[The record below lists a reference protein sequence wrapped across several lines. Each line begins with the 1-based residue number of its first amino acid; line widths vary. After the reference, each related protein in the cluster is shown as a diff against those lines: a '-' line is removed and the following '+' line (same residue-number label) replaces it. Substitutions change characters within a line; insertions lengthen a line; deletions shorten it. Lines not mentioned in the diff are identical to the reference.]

1 MGYSNGQLETSS
13 GTGQG
18 ERGEPGLPGIGF
30 NLTDD
35 GNFDLDSKRLTDV
48 ADPVDDGD
56 AATKK
61 YVDDHISSDAASKK
75 YVDDENARQDIAI
88 NSKAERDRV
97 LPLDGSKSMTGNLQ
111 MGSKMITGLADGS
124 DDGDA
129 VNYSQLISHTRNYV
143 THYQLVGSFRFY
155 HRSKEITL
163 KRIIYTKGHQAH
175 KRNYEISGVDGTDS
189 AGGGEAWFDL
199 KMTNTLESG
208 TYTVVFEIYPTIFEK
223 GNLYHQNNEV
233 LLQSVHGDSKFQII
247 TFSHDWQS
255 SSVRNIPHSK
265 AYIQFNSNGESGTIN
280 FQIRYYGSNYADSRL
295 TMFFF
300 ARTLKGKHDDT
311 FNHDIFDIREGQG
324 SNDQFLFF
332 EDINMND
339 NRIYGLPQPT
349 GPQQPATKKY
359 VDDNALPL
367 SGGSMK
373 GSFSMS
379 GNRIYNLPIPTGSQQ
394 PATKEYTEK
403 FFLRK
408 TGNETTDYNANSK
421 KIVNLSDPT
430 DDNDAAN
437 KGYVLS
443 QVGNVD
449 LTAYLRRDGT
459 QSMTG
464 NLQMGSKKITDLD
477 DGISDGDAVN
487 YSQLIRHTT
496 DHNRQYQLVSS
507 PNFFGDKGALTKS
520 RFQIRGHLHLDLYD
534 VGAIEGRGT
543 PSKHEAWSSLKMS
556 NTLER
561 GIYTVVFEIFST
573 GPLKASSLTSMI
585 LNDETLLYFVHGDS
599 HFQIITFN
607 HGWESD
613 SGGNTPHSKAYIQF
627 SSDGQPGEIKFQ
639 IRYYGEVYN
648 QSLLGFLFYSRVLRG
663 KHTNTFDH
671 QLFDVKETESGNAFL
686 FFENIKMNDNQIFG
700 LPQPTGPQQPATK
713 KYVDD
718 NALLLSGGNMTGSII
733 MQGNRIHSLPIP
745 TGSQEPATKEYIE
758 KYCLQKI
765 GNETTDYNAAS
776 KKLVNLADPTDDN
789 DAANKGYLSK
799 IIDRKITE
807 AEKFNIKS
815 STQNNAFLFVMDNDL
830 FKEDDNDITKV
841 GEVDKDFYQ
850 IKKATYEFTIKY
862 DSSIKYYSVRLS
874 IDLISL
880 PLGEYTLVFEM
891 YYSGKTNQNEVTVGA
906 TSGTLNVSRTNTN
919 TFGDHSRS
927 IINFH
932 KYIFS
937 SGYEDL
943 DIDIALKNRAGESYD
958 PNTTIYVIVYGVTGH
973 QNEVSTLVWD
983 SAFALENKALKLKAN
998 IDMNEHDIIN
1008 VDKLSFKDYFD
1019 MEGKEIKNLGDG
1031 NENGDAVNIKQLN
1044 EYEDNLLNYISR
1056 KITEVDKNL
1065 GAQKVEFIKDLNDAI
1080 CDYSFSNWKVCEF
1093 YVTDGNDY
1101 DGSLRD
1107 RKPNAPF
1114 LKLEQSDTDKQPVV
1128 VANGQAGNAYF
1139 SFNPDEW
1146 LNVNYSLKDR
1156 EYISVFIVY
1165 TLFRTM
1171 TGMVKNGLW
1180 GDHNRK
1186 ENSRS
1191 IHINERGISNSSVTI
1206 KSGNEVTTITS
1217 FPSKANPTSLNKIIL
1232 ISLHF
1237 NTKNENNSE
1246 FYCNGKQIDRFI
1258 TDSLNGQNNFTVG
1271 EIGINTF
1278 PNYRKEKKRIYYFS
1292 LFHNYFFNT
1301 KDIKRMHKH
1310 LCERYSIDHD
1320 PIDIS

>member
-1 MGYSNGQLETSS
+1 
-13 GTGQG
+13 
-18 ERGEPGLPGIGF
+18 
-30 NLTDD
+30 
-35 GNFDLDSKRLTDV
+35 
-48 ADPVDDGD
+48 
-56 AATKK
+56 
-61 YVDDHISSDAASKK
+61 
-75 YVDDENARQDIAI
+75 
-88 NSKAERDRV
+88 
-97 LPLDGSKSMTGNLQ
+97 MTGNLQ
-111 MGSKMITGLADGS
+111 MGEKKIVHLGDGS

-129 VNYSQLISHTRNYV
+129 INYSQLISHTTDHKRD
-143 THYQLVGSFRFY
+143 YQLASSPKFY
-155 HRSKEITL
+155 RDFGDKGAL
-163 KRIIYTKGHQAH
+163 TKSRVQ
-175 KRNYEISGVDGTDS
+175 ISGHLHLDLYDVGGIEGRDTGF
-189 AGGGEAWFDL
+189 GGEARSSL
-199 KMTNTLESG
+199 RMTNTLERG
-208 TYTVVFEIYPTIFEK
+208 IYTVVFETFSFGPLSGSSGASTVILNDETF
-223 GNLYHQNNEV
+223 LY
-233 LLQSVHGDSKFQII
+233 SVHGDAHFQII
-247 TFSHDWQS
+247 TFSHDWES
-255 SSVRNIPHSK
+255 DSGGNTPHSK
-265 AYIQFNSNGESGTIN
+265 AYIQFSSDGQPGEIKL
-280 FQIRYYGSNYADSRL
+280 QIRYYGRSYNNLSLDLLFYSRVL
-295 TMFFF
+295 
-300 ARTLKGKHDDT
+300 RGKHTNT
-311 FNHDIFDIREGQG
+311 FDHQLFDVKETVSG
-324 SNDQFLFF
+324 NAFLFF
-332 EDINMND
+332 ENIKMND
-339 NRIYGLPQPT
+339 NQIFGLPQPT
-349 GPQQPATKKY
+349 RPQQPATKKY
-359 VDDNALPL
+359 VDDNALLL
-367 SGGSMK
+367 SGGNMT
-373 GSFSMS
+373 GNIVTQ
-379 GNRIYNLPIPTGSQQ
+379 GNRIYSLPIPTGSQQ

-403 FFLRK
+403 YFLQK
-408 TGNETTDYNANSK
+408 IGNETTDYNAESK

-464 NLQMGSKKITDLD
+464 NLQMGDHTITGIRSSSGDDAALTNGGAKSLYLPLSGNKGMEGILNMSNNAIRYLKMPPNDPISGNPPDDCALNFKYFHSQRGDLLRQINAVESKAFSKDGSDPMEGKLD
-477 DGISDGDAVN
+477 MNLFDIINLPTAASNESSYAANVN
-487 YSQLIRHTT
+487 YVNKTVSDNNATISGLI
-496 DHNRQYQLVSS
+496 
-507 PNFFGDKGALTKS
+507 
-520 RFQIRGHLHLDLYD
+520 
-534 VGAIEGRGT
+534 
-543 PSKHEAWSSLKMS
+543 
-556 NTLER
+556 
-561 GIYTVVFEIFST
+561 
-573 GPLKASSLTSMI
+573 
-585 LNDETLLYFVHGDS
+585 DS
-599 HFQIITFN
+599 
-607 HGWESD
+607 
-613 SGGNTPHSKAYIQF
+613 
-627 SSDGQPGEIKFQ
+627 
-639 IRYYGEVYN
+639 
-648 QSLLGFLFYSRVLRG
+648 
-663 KHTNTFDH
+663 
-671 QLFDVKETESGNAFL
+671 
-686 FFENIKMNDNQIFG
+686 
-700 LPQPTGPQQPATK
+700 
-713 KYVDD
+713 
-718 NALLLSGGNMTGSII
+718 
-733 MQGNRIHSLPIP
+733 
-745 TGSQEPATKEYIE
+745 
-758 KYCLQKI
+758 
-765 GNETTDYNAAS
+765 
-776 KKLVNLADPTDDN
+776 
-789 DAANKGYLSK
+789 
-799 IIDRKITE
+799 KITE

-891 YYSGKTNQNEVTVGA
+891 YYSGKTNQNEVTVSA

-973 QNEVSTLVWD
+973 QNEVSNLVWD

-1019 MEGKEIKNLGDG
+1019 MEGKEIENVGDG
-1031 NENGDAVNIKQLN
+1031 IENGDAANIKQLN
-1044 EYEDNLLNYISR
+1044 EYEDNLVNYISR

-1065 GAQKVEFIKDLNDAI
+1065 GAQKVELIKDLNDAI

-1114 LKLEQSDTDKQPVV
+1114 LKLEQSDTNKQPVV
-1128 VANGQAGNAYF
+1128 VANGHAGNAYF
-1139 SFNPDEW
+1139 SFNPYEW
-1146 LNVNYSLKDR
+1146 LNVNYSLNDR

-1165 TLFRTM
+1165 NLFRTM
-1171 TGMVKNGLW
+1171 TGTVKNGLW

-1191 IHINERGISNSSVTI
+1191 IHINERGTSNSSVTI

-1292 LFHNYFFNT
+1292 LFHNYFFDT

>member
-48 ADPVDDGD
+48 ADPVHDGD
-56 AATKK
+56 AAT
-61 YVDDHISSDAASKK
+61 KK

-88 NSKAERDRV
+88 NSKAEGDRV
-97 LPLDGSKSMTGNLQ
+97 LPLDGSKIMTGNLQ
-111 MGSKMITGLADGS
+111 MGSKRIRGLADGS
-124 DDGDA
+124 DDEDA
-129 VNYSQLISHTRNYV
+129 VNYSQLISHT
-143 THYQLVGSFRFY
+143 
-155 HRSKEITL
+155 
-163 KRIIYTKGHQAH
+163 
-175 KRNYEISGVDGTDS
+175 
-189 AGGGEAWFDL
+189 
-199 KMTNTLESG
+199 
-208 TYTVVFEIYPTIFEK
+208 
-223 GNLYHQNNEV
+223 
-233 LLQSVHGDSKFQII
+233 
-247 TFSHDWQS
+247 
-255 SSVRNIPHSK
+255 
-265 AYIQFNSNGESGTIN
+265 
-280 FQIRYYGSNYADSRL
+280 
-295 TMFFF
+295 
-300 ARTLKGKHDDT
+300 
-311 FNHDIFDIREGQG
+311 
-324 SNDQFLFF
+324 
-332 EDINMND
+332 
-339 NRIYGLPQPT
+339 
-349 GPQQPATKKY
+349 
-359 VDDNALPL
+359 
-367 SGGSMK
+367 
-373 GSFSMS
+373 
-379 GNRIYNLPIPTGSQQ
+379 
-394 PATKEYTEK
+394 
-403 FFLRK
+403 
-408 TGNETTDYNANSK
+408 
-421 KIVNLSDPT
+421 
-430 DDNDAAN
+430 
-437 KGYVLS
+437 
-443 QVGNVD
+443 
-449 LTAYLRRDGT
+449 
-459 QSMTG
+459 
-464 NLQMGSKKITDLD
+464 
-477 DGISDGDAVN
+477 
-487 YSQLIRHTT
+487 T
-496 DHNRQYQLVSS
+496 DHKKDYQLVSS
-507 PNFFGDKGALTKS
+507 FKIYRDFGDKGALTKS
-520 RFQIRGHLHLDLYD
+520 RRQISGHLHLDLYD
-534 VGAIEGRGT
+534 VGGIEGRDTGFNG
-543 PSKHEAWSSLKMS
+543 EAWSSLKMT
-556 NTLER
+556 NTLGR
-561 GIYTVVFEIFST
+561 GIYTVVFETFSFYN
-573 GPLKASSLTSMI
+573 SL
-585 LNDETLLYFVHGDS
+585 LNDETLLYSVHGDA
-599 HFQIITFN
+599 HFQIITFS
-607 HGWESD
+607 HDWESG

-639 IRYYGEVYN
+639 IRYYGRSYN
-648 QSLLGFLFYSRVLRG
+648 NLSLDLLFYSRVLRG

-718 NALLLSGGNMTGSII
+718 NALLLSGGNMTGSFS
-733 MQGNRIHSLPIP
+733 MQGNRIYSLPIP
-745 TGSQEPATKEYIE
+745 TGLKQPATKEYTE
-758 KYCLQKI
+758 KYFLRKT
-765 GNETTDYNAAS
+765 GNETTDYNANS
-776 KKLVNLADPTDDN
+776 KKLVNLADPTNDN
-789 DAANKGYLSK
+789 DAANKGYVLSQVGNVDLTAYLRRDGTQSMTGNLQMGDHTLTGIRSSSGDDAALTNGGAKSLYLPLSGNKGMEGILNMSNNAIRYLKMPPNDPSSGNPPDDCTLNFKYFHSQRGDLERQINAVGSKAFSIDGSDPMGGNLDMNGNNIIRLKDPLPSNSQYAASVNFVNKTISDSNANLSK

-807 AEKFNIKS
+807 AEKFNIKN
-815 STQNNAFLFVMDNDL
+815 STQNNAFLFVMEDDL
-830 FKEDDNDITKV
+830 FREDDDDLTKV

-850 IKKATYEFTIKY
+850 IKKARYEFTIKY
-862 DSSIKYYSVRLS
+862 DSSIKYYSTRLS

-891 YYSGKTNQNEVTVGA
+891 YYSDKTNQNEVSVGA

-919 TFGDHSRS
+919 TFSEHSRS

-943 DIDIALKNRAGESYD
+943 DIDIALKNKAGENYD

-983 SAFALENKALKLKAN
+983 SAFALENKVLKLKAN

-1019 MEGKEIKNLGDG
+1019 MGGKEIKNVGDG
-1031 NENGDAVNIKQLN
+1031 IENGDAANIKQLN
-1044 EYEDNLLNYISR
+1044 EYEDNLVNYISR
-1056 KITEVDKNL
+1056 KITEVNGKITGVKDNL
-1065 GAQKVEFIKDLNDAI
+1065 GAKIIKDLNDAI

-1107 RKPNAPF
+1107 RKPNGPF
-1114 LKLEQSDTDKQPVV
+1114 LKLEQSDTNRQPVV
-1128 VANGQAGNAYF
+1128 VANGHAGNAYF

-1146 LNVNYSLKDR
+1146 LNVNYSLNDR

-1165 TLFRTM
+1165 TLFRTR
-1171 TGMVKNGLW
+1171 GGFKKNGLW
-1180 GDHNRK
+1180 GDHNRDDD
-1186 ENSRS
+1186 SRS
-1191 IHINERGISNSSVTI
+1191 IHINERGTSNSSVTI

-1217 FPSKANPTSLNKIIL
+1217 FPSKANPTSLDKIIL

-1301 KDIKRMHKH
+1301 KDIKRMHRH

-1320 PIDIS
+1320 TIDIS

>member
-35 GNFDLDSKRLTDV
+35 GNFDLDNKRLTDV

-88 NSKAERDRV
+88 NSKAEGDRV
-97 LPLDGSKSMTGNLQ
+97 LLLDGSKSM
-111 MGSKMITGLADGS
+111 MG
-124 DDGDA
+124 
-129 VNYSQLISHTRNYV
+129 H
-143 THYQLVGSFRFY
+143 
-155 HRSKEITL
+155 
-163 KRIIYTKGHQAH
+163 
-175 KRNYEISGVDGTDS
+175 
-189 AGGGEAWFDL
+189 
-199 KMTNTLESG
+199 
-208 TYTVVFEIYPTIFEK
+208 
-223 GNLYHQNNEV
+223 
-233 LLQSVHGDSKFQII
+233 
-247 TFSHDWQS
+247 
-255 SSVRNIPHSK
+255 
-265 AYIQFNSNGESGTIN
+265 
-280 FQIRYYGSNYADSRL
+280 
-295 TMFFF
+295 
-300 ARTLKGKHDDT
+300 
-311 FNHDIFDIREGQG
+311 
-324 SNDQFLFF
+324 
-332 EDINMND
+332 
-339 NRIYGLPQPT
+339 
-349 GPQQPATKKY
+349 
-359 VDDNALPL
+359 
-367 SGGSMK
+367 
-373 GSFSMS
+373 
-379 GNRIYNLPIPTGSQQ
+379 
-394 PATKEYTEK
+394 
-403 FFLRK
+403 
-408 TGNETTDYNANSK
+408 
-421 KIVNLSDPT
+421 
-430 DDNDAAN
+430 
-437 KGYVLS
+437 
-443 QVGNVD
+443 
-449 LTAYLRRDGT
+449 
-459 QSMTG
+459 
-464 NLQMGSKKITDLD
+464 LQMGSKKITDLD

-487 YSQLIRHTT
+487 YSQLISHTT
-496 DHNRQYQLVSS
+496 DHKRDYQLASS
-507 PNFFGDKGALTKS
+507 PKFYRDFGDKGALTKS
-520 RFQIRGHLHLDLYD
+520 RRQISGHLHLDLYD
-534 VGAIEGRGT
+534 VGGIEGRDSGFGG
-543 PSKHEAWSSLKMS
+543 EAWSSLRMT
-556 NTLER
+556 NTLGR
-561 GIYTVVFEIFST
+561 GIYTVVFETFSFYN
-573 GPLKASSLTSMI
+573 SL
-585 LNDETLLYFVHGDS
+585 LNDETLLYSVHGDA
-599 HFQIITFN
+599 HFQIITFS
-607 HGWESD
+607 HDWESG

-639 IRYYGEVYN
+639 IRYYGRSYN
-648 QSLLGFLFYSRVLRG
+648 NLSLDLLFYSRVLRG

-671 QLFDVKETESGNAFL
+671 QLFDVKESEYDNEFV
-686 FFENIKMNDNQIFG
+686 FFEDIKMNDNRIYS

-718 NALLLSGGNMTGSII
+718 NALPLSGGVSMKGGFS
-733 MQGNRIHSLPIP
+733 MSGNRIYSLPIP
-745 TGSQEPATKEYIE
+745 TGSQQPATKEYTE
-758 KYCLQKI
+758 KYFLRRT
-765 GNETTDYNAAS
+765 GNETTDCNADS
-776 KKLVNLADPTDDN
+776 KKLVNLADPTNDN
-789 DAANKGYLSK
+789 DAANKGYVLSQVGNVDLTAYLKRDGTQSMTGNLQMGDNTITGIRSSSRDDAAITNGGSKSLYLPLLGNKGMEGILNMSNNAIRYLKIPPNDPSSGNPPDDCAINFKYFHDQALNRKRPQKMEADLDMNGNNIISLKDPLPSNSQYAASVNFVNKSISDSNANLSK

-815 STQNNAFLFVMDNDL
+815 STQNNAFLFVMDDDL

-862 DSSIKYYSVRLS
+862 DTSIKYYSSRLS

-880 PLGEYTLVFEM
+880 SLGEYTLVFEM
-891 YYSGKTNQNEVTVGA
+891 YYSGKTDQNQVTVNA
-906 TSGTLNVSRTNTN
+906 TSGSLTVSRTNTN

-932 KYIFS
+932 KYIFP

-943 DIDIALKNRAGESYD
+943 DIDIALKNKAGESYD

-973 QNEVSTLVWD
+973 QNDVSTLVWD

-1008 VDKLSFKDYFD
+1008 IDKLSFKSTLD
-1019 MEGKEIKNLGDG
+1019 MGGKEIKNVGDG
-1031 NENGDAVNIKQLN
+1031 IENGDAANIKQLN
-1044 EYEDNLLNYISR
+1044 EYEDNLVNYISR

-1065 GAQKVEFIKDLNDAI
+1065 GAQKVELIKDLNDAI

-1107 RKPNAPF
+1107 RKPNGPF

-1128 VANGQAGNAYF
+1128 VSNGHAGNAYF
-1139 SFNPDEW
+1139 SFNHDEW
-1146 LNVNYSLKDR
+1146 LNVNYSLNDR

-1165 TLFRTM
+1165 TLFRTIA
-1171 TGMVKNGLW
+1171 GMRKNGLW
-1180 GDHNRK
+1180 GDHNRDDD
-1186 ENSRS
+1186 SRS
-1191 IHINERGISNSSVTI
+1191 IHINERGTSNSSVTI
-1206 KSGNEVTTITS
+1206 KSGNETTTITS
-1217 FPSKANPTSLNKIIL
+1217 FPSKANPTSLDKIIL

-1237 NTKNENNSE
+1237 NTKNENNSK

-1292 LFHNYFFNT
+1292 LFHNYFFNP

>member
-61 YVDDHISSDAASKK
+61 YVDD
-75 YVDDENARQDIAI
+75 ENVRQDIAI
-88 NSKAERDRV
+88 NSKAEGDRV
-97 LPLDGSKSMTGNLQ
+97 LLLDGSKSMTGNLQ
-111 MGSKMITGLADGS
+111 MGSKKITDLGDGS

-129 VNYSQLISHTRNYV
+129 VNYSQLISHT
-143 THYQLVGSFRFY
+143 TDHKKDYQLASSF
-155 HRSKEITL
+155 K
-163 KRIIYTKGHQAH
+163 IY
-175 KRNYEISGVDGTDS
+175 
-189 AGGGEAWFDL
+189 
-199 KMTNTLESG
+199 
-208 TYTVVFEIYPTIFEK
+208 
-223 GNLYHQNNEV
+223 
-233 LLQSVHGDSKFQII
+233 
-247 TFSHDWQS
+247 
-255 SSVRNIPHSK
+255 
-265 AYIQFNSNGESGTIN
+265 
-280 FQIRYYGSNYADSRL
+280 
-295 TMFFF
+295 
-300 ARTLKGKHDDT
+300 
-311 FNHDIFDIREGQG
+311 
-324 SNDQFLFF
+324 
-332 EDINMND
+332 
-339 NRIYGLPQPT
+339 
-349 GPQQPATKKY
+349 
-359 VDDNALPL
+359 
-367 SGGSMK
+367 
-373 GSFSMS
+373 
-379 GNRIYNLPIPTGSQQ
+379 
-394 PATKEYTEK
+394 
-403 FFLRK
+403 
-408 TGNETTDYNANSK
+408 
-421 KIVNLSDPT
+421 
-430 DDNDAAN
+430 
-437 KGYVLS
+437 
-443 QVGNVD
+443 
-449 LTAYLRRDGT
+449 RD
-459 QSMTG
+459 
-464 NLQMGSKKITDLD
+464 
-477 DGISDGDAVN
+477 
-487 YSQLIRHTT
+487 
-496 DHNRQYQLVSS
+496 
-507 PNFFGDKGALTKS
+507 FGDKGELTKS
-520 RFQIRGHLHLDLYD
+520 RRQISGHLHLDLYD
-534 VGAIEGRGT
+534 VGGIEGRDTGFNG
-543 PSKHEAWSSLKMS
+543 EAWSSLKMT
-556 NTLER
+556 NTLGR
-561 GIYTVVFEIFST
+561 GIYTVVFETFSFYN
-573 GPLKASSLTSMI
+573 SL
-585 LNDETLLYFVHGDS
+585 LNDETLLYSVHGDA
-599 HFQIITFN
+599 HFQIITFS
-607 HGWESD
+607 HDWESG

-639 IRYYGEVYN
+639 IRYYGRSYN
-648 QSLLGFLFYSRVLRG
+648 NLSLDLLFYSRVLRG

-718 NALLLSGGNMTGSII
+718 NALLLSGGNMTGSFS
-733 MQGNRIHSLPIP
+733 MQGNRIYSLPIP
-745 TGSQEPATKEYIE
+745 TGLQQPATKEYTE
-758 KYCLQKI
+758 KYFLRKT
-765 GNETTDYNAAS
+765 GNETTDYNANS
-776 KKLVNLADPTDDN
+776 KKLVNLADPTNDN
-789 DAANKGYLSK
+789 DAANKGYVLSQVGNVDLTAYLRRDGTQSMTGNLQMGDHTITGIRSSSGDDAALTNGGAK
-799 IIDRKITE
+799 SLYLPLSGNKGMEGILNMSNNAIRYLKMPPNDPSSGNPPDDCALNFKYFHSQRGDLERQINEVGSKALSIDGSDPMGGNLDMNGNNIIRLKDPLPSNSQYAASVNFVNKSISDSNANLSNIIDRKITE
-807 AEKFNIKS
+807 AEKFNIKN
-815 STQNNAFLFVMDNDL
+815 STQNNAFLFVMEDDL
-830 FKEDDNDITKV
+830 FREDDDDLTKV

-850 IKKATYEFTIKY
+850 IKKATYQFTIKY
-862 DSSIKYYSVRLS
+862 DSSIKYYSTRLS

-891 YYSGKTNQNEVTVGA
+891 YYSDKTNQNEVSVGA

-919 TFGDHSRS
+919 TFSDHSRS

-943 DIDIALKNRAGESYD
+943 DIDIALKNKVGESYD
-958 PNTTIYVIVYGVTGH
+958 PNTTIYVVVYGVTGH
-973 QNEVSTLVWD
+973 QNDVSTLVWD

-1019 MEGKEIKNLGDG
+1019 MGGKEIKNLGDG
-1031 NENGDAVNIKQLN
+1031 IENGDAANIKQLN
-1044 EYEDNLLNYISR
+1044 DYEDNLVNYISR
-1056 KITEVDKNL
+1056 KITEVDGKITVVKDNL
-1065 GAQKVEFIKDLNDAI
+1065 GTKIIKDLNDAI

-1107 RKPNAPF
+1107 RKPNGPF

-1128 VANGQAGNAYF
+1128 VSNGHAGNAYF

-1146 LNVNYSLKDR
+1146 LNVNYSLNDR

-1165 TLFRTM
+1165 TLFRTS
-1171 TGMVKNGLW
+1171 TGTKRNGLW
-1180 GDHNRK
+1180 GDHNRDDD
-1186 ENSRS
+1186 SRS
-1191 IHINERGISNSSVTI
+1191 IHINERGTSNSSVTI

-1217 FPSKANPTSLNKIIL
+1217 FPSKANPTSLDKIIL

-1292 LFHNYFFNT
+1292 LFHNYFFNP
-1301 KDIKRMHKH
+1301 KDIKRMHRH

-1320 PIDIS
+1320 TIDFS